1 MNILN
6 KRKIVYGLTFIVVT
20 ISFIF
25 LILFNILMN
34 LYVENSARSSLELMK
49 HTFDINA
56 EFFVD
61 YDFNENLYFEP
72 YYAIIDDDYVEEMVP
87 SEIELYKYYKSASK
101 NLEYGES
108 YRYTNKGKTIYF
120 MLLERVIVDDTYF
133 ENDDPKNILIYVNIS
148 PVASIVST
156 INKIFAVVFF
166 LIIVFVVWIGK
177 KTDKYLEMS
186 DKNLKSFFSNASHEL
201 KTPIMSIQSYAEGI
215 EKEIVDEKEAA
226 QIIIKESER
235 MSNLVGDILEISKID
250 SGAKNLNAYYSDL
263 REVLYDILESNTI
276 LAEKSNI
283 EFKFKLNEPLMTV
296 FDEQMMHSVFS
307 NIVSNNI
314 RYAKSKVEVH
324 VIKNSKFISIKISD
338 DGEPILEENIIH
350 VFDRFYKGKNGQNGI
365 GLALAK
371 EYIELHDGNIRVI
384 SNEEETAF
392 LINIPNIKK

>member
-1 MNILN
+1 
-6 KRKIVYGLTFIVVT
+6 
-20 ISFIF
+20 
-25 LILFNILMN
+25 
-34 LYVENSARSSLELMK
+34 MK

-120 MLLERVIVDDTYF
+120 MPLERVIVDDTYF
-133 ENDDPKNILIYVNIS
+133 ENDDPNNILIYVNIS

-250 SGAKNLNAYYSDL
+250 SGSTKLNAYYSDL
-263 REVLYDILESNTI
+263 REVSSDELGKLGLRPINLCDLK
-276 LAEKSNI
+276 EKNI
-283 EFKFKLNEPLMTV
+283 EATKC
-296 FDEQMMHSVFS
+296 
-307 NIVSNNI
+307 
-314 RYAKSKVEVH
+314 
-324 VIKNSKFISIKISD
+324 
-338 DGEPILEENIIH
+338 
-350 VFDRFYKGKNGQNGI
+350 
-365 GLALAK
+365 
-371 EYIELHDGNIRVI
+371 
-384 SNEEETAF
+384 TADT
-392 LINIPNIKK
+392 INICEFSFGYKKKCCHFSFNRILISYKPNFKKNI